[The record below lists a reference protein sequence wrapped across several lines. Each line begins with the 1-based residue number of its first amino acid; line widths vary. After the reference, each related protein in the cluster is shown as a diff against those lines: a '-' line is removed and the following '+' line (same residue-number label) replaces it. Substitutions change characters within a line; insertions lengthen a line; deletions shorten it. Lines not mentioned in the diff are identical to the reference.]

1 MWETAPRENRKISI
15 DERRAMIVEEV
26 NRRSSIQ
33 VSDICEQFGVSEV
46 TARNDLATLER
57 VVVRFA
63 ARTVALFPSSAPSRL
78 PTPISV

>member
-46 TARNDLATLER
+46 TRAMTSQHW
-57 VVVRFA
+57 
-63 ARTVALFPSSAPSRL
+63 RTVVHFAVRMAALFPSSAPSRL

>member
-46 TARNDLATLER
+46 TARNDLSR
-57 VVVRFA
+57 
-63 ARTVALFPSSAPSRL
+63 SASK
-78 PTPISV
+78 

>member
-46 TARNDLATLER
+46 TARNDWQRWR

-63 ARTVALFPSSAPSRL
+63 ARTVVLFPSSAPLRS
-78 PTPISV
+78 PIPISV